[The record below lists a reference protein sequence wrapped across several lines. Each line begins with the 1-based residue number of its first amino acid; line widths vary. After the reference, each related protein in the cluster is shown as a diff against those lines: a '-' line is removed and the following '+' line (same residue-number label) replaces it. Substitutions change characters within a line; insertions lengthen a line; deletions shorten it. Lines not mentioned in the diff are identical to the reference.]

1 MAYEDLR
8 KKLDFSADSFSFLLE
23 QINSILS
30 SSEQKGGEDAKVIY
44 LNKYMGGND
53 AQAFRDATKALGLSL
68 TKADHDL
75 IWRPIG
81 TVNKEE
87 DKNDWAVIRRETLN
101 NWATQIEDSRN
112 SLVLLSNLIK
122 DAAPDKLKSLQTE
135 LDNLNKITGS
145 SPPLPGQAR
154 SYLVFTT
161 YSRFYNDL
169 AKIQYQGS
177 YEKLTSGLGNI
188 LSTDSTRV
196 KTWRDK
202 GLDISPLQ
210 RIDRLQIRLSEE
222 LGGIN
227 LNKDNSTFAKNW
239 QKWKEETLKTITPDA
254 INASAKK
261 ISDEMAKDPNNK
273 ITPERARQIAVVLAN
288 YNLEAVEIPK
298 LKGNLLNDSQ
308 YHRMTSRYAARS
320 NAQQFGRFLGAGGAL
335 LFAVPDEAF
344 QAANKD
350 ETAKHAITAA
360 YYAANS
366 LKAPFAIAYALI
378 EAHQKKESP
387 TKAFNDLF
395 MAFQK
400 SVTNLPNQL
409 PNNVDKL
416 FRRGESLNLGTVDV
430 LAEER
435 LKAIKSVGEEA
446 KFSFNRGKEL
456 NTKLGKNSVFFVADM
471 LALANDIY
479 AAANTPTTDVKK
491 AQLTLTTL
499 ADTGFFATDIIN
511 TLTSGTKALRAAQGA
526 AVAGAGLM
534 TVSSILN
541 IVEVANT
548 YKGDF
553 SSTQSKW
560 DLSNAVI
567 GTAAGIAGIGVSL
580 VCPPAALL
588 FILVPNFSAIGH
600 AVELNKTWYEL
611 TGKGLNHEAQV
622 VDTMHKIA
630 ALDATP
636 IVNWFSAIYT
646 NKLKHDMDR
655 LMTDEWLHNSFDD
668 RMRYLTSQSVSSLA
682 DSADKFGAQSYHLI
696 TFSKQEFKYGSEK
709 NVSEWADLAVNADRT
724 VNIIDAKGNPA
735 KVVNPNATP
744 NLTTAVRSS
753 NIKSDTGSDSRAKGV
768 LRLDNVFD
776 QTTHKSGFD
785 TVYQVDN
792 GDQPETYDHKA
803 VSLSLDNSRSTL
815 NSLYINT
822 KVFYFEV
829 TAGAGDDMFL
839 LENMPQKLDGGEGTN
854 TVNFQLSTRG
864 HNIFMSHAEHIQA
877 WKGSAFADTVEG
889 TGGDDMY
896 ASNGGNDVINLR
908 GGDDIASVGSGVT
921 VDMGD
926 GNDRTF
932 FDDAPALANG
942 GAGDDVAVFQN
953 MKGAVYYETNANKPE
968 GTLSSKTS
976 DNHVVSGTLKQYESI
991 IGSQYDDD
999 VRVLRGDSLRSFS
1012 LGNGNDL
1019 IRVGAISDLTVFMGD
1034 GNDSL
1039 YSDTDAH
1046 DYTYSNGSFFGGN
1059 GNDQFGLT
1067 LNHSDLMIDAG
1078 EDDDTIVI
1086 RGAAGSTG
1094 NKAEIIGGSGNDKVW
1109 LMADAETTFRFGT
1122 QDGSDDIYDDM
1133 QRNQRMVLVFDG
1145 ATQSEV
1151 QIRYRP
1157 YQGSAT
1163 PPGATSPPSNKFAW
1177 TVDIKVGNTTAKL
1190 HTFAA
1195 IPADIMVVTPKDMG
1209 VRTLDMLTG
1218 QTLSSL
1224 LTNDPSATPSL
1235 DVSASHQAALLLDSM
1250 ASFGPDN
1257 GAHSSSS
1264 LSRPTSIQ
1272 PQLAAAPF

>member
-1 MAYEDLR
+1 MTLEDLR
-8 KKLDFSADSFSFLLE
+8 KKLGFATDSFSFFLE
-23 QINSILS
+23 KINGVLS
-30 SSEQKGGEDAKVIY
+30 SSSQRWGAGAKVITLSDY
-44 LNKYMGGND
+44 LGDD
-53 AQAFRDATKALGLSL
+53 AQAFQDTAQVLGLSF
-68 TKADHDL
+68 TESDL
-75 IWRPIG
+75 
-81 TVNKEE
+81 KESKRLGRTIISR
-87 DKNDWAVIRRETLN
+87 DTLA
-101 NWATQIEDSRN
+101 NWASQVEYSKN
-112 SLVLLSNLIK
+112 SLALLSNLLK
-122 DAAPDKLKSLQTE
+122 DATTAQLKSVKTE
-135 LDNLNKITGS
+135 LNDLVKTTEYL
-145 SPPLPGQAR
+145 PLPVVAGPAR

-161 YSRFYNDL
+161 FSRIYTDL
-169 AKIQYQGS
+169 AKIQYQRS

-196 KTWRDK
+196 KAWRDK

-210 RIDRLQIRLSEE
+210 RIDRLQIKLSEE

-227 LNKDNSTFAKNW
+227 LNKNDSTFAKNW

-254 INASAKK
+254 INDSAKK

-308 YHRMTSRYAARS
+308 YQRMASRYAARS

-360 YYAANS
+360 YYAANA

-400 SVTNLPNQL
+400 SVTNIPNQL
-409 PNNVDKL
+409 PDNVDKL
-416 FRRGESLNLGTVDV
+416 FRRGESLSLGTVDV

-435 LKAIKSVGEEA
+435 VKAIKAVGEEA

-456 NTKLGKNSVFFVADM
+456 NSKLGKNSVFFVADM

-511 TLTSGTKALRAAQGA
+511 ALTSGTKALRAAQGA
-526 AVAGAGLM
+526 AVVGAGFI

-560 DLSNAVI
+560 DLSNAII

-588 FILVPNFSAIGH
+588 FLLVPNFSAIGH
-600 AVELNKTWYEL
+600 AIELNNVYHDLST
-611 TGKGLNHEAQV
+611 KGLNHEAQV

-646 NKLKHDMDR
+646 SKLKHDMDA

-668 RMRYLTSQSVSSLA
+668 RMRYLTNQSVSSLT
-682 DSADKFGAQSYHLI
+682 DSADKFGVQSYHLI

-709 NVSEWADLAVNADRT
+709 TVAEWADLAVNVDRT

-735 KVVNPNATP
+735 KVVDPNATP
-744 NLTTAVRSS
+744 TLTTAVRSS
-753 NIKSDTGSDSRAKGV
+753 NIKSDTGSDGRAKGV
-768 LRLDNVFD
+768 LRLDNLFD
-776 QTTHKSGFD
+776 QTTRKSGFD

-792 GDQPETYDHKA
+792 GDQPETYDGRA
-803 VSLSLDNSRSTL
+803 VTLSIDNSRSTM
-815 NSLYINT
+815 NGLYINT
-822 KVFYFEV
+822 KVFYFDV

-839 LENMPQKLDGGEGTN
+839 LENMPQKLDGGGGSN
-854 TVNFQLSTRG
+854 LVSFQLSTRG
-864 HNIFMSHAEHIQA
+864 HNIYMSHAENIQA

-908 GGDDIASVGSGVT
+908 GGDDTASVGSGVT

-926 GNDRTF
+926 GDDRTF

-942 GAGDDVAVFQN
+942 GAGNDVAVFQN
-953 MKGAVYYETNANKPE
+953 MKGAVYYETNATNTAE
-968 GTLSSKTS
+968 GIIRTIASSKTI
-976 DNHVVSGTLKQYESI
+976 VSGVLKQYESF
-991 IGSQYDDD
+991 IGSEHDDHLT
-999 VRVLRGDSLRSFS
+999 VLRSDSLRSFS

-1039 YSDTDAH
+1039 YSNTDAR
-1046 DYTYSNGSFFGGN
+1046 DYTYGNGSFFGGR
-1059 GNDQFGLT
+1059 GDDQFGLM
-1067 LNHSDLMIDAG
+1067 LNHSDLMIDSG

-1109 LMADAETTFRFGT
+1109 LMADAETTLRFGT
-1122 QDGSDDIYDDM
+1122 QDGSDDIFDDM
-1133 QRNQRMVLVFDG
+1133 QRSQRMVLVFDG
-1145 ATQSEV
+1145 ANQSEV
-1151 QIRYRP
+1151 QISYRP
-1157 YQGSAT
+1157 YQGTAT
-1163 PPGATSPPSNKFAW
+1163 PPGTTSQSNSYTW

-1195 IPADIMVVTPKDMG
+1195 IPADIMVVTPKDSG
-1209 VRTLDMLTG
+1209 VKSLDMLSG
-1218 QTLSSL
+1218 QALSSL
-1224 LTNDPSATPSL
+1224 LSTGNTPMS
-1235 DVSASHQAALLLDSM
+1235 DASASRQASLLLDSM
-1250 ASFGPDN
+1250 ASFGPTEK
-1257 GAHSSSS
+1257 GASASSRLYQAPSS
-1264 LSRPTSIQ
+1264 HPS
-1272 PQLAAAPF
+1272 LAAAAI